1 MNQQLSNFLWGSIG
15 LLAGVLTLLNLDALV
30 LFDRHFGVR
39 RRAWCQK
46 HLGNSFLNRPLW
58 SVRTPSAFPA
68 SRISKIGFRVIGI
81 LPLLVGAL
89 DLLEPVLMRLYFGS
103 QFR

>member
-1 MNQQLSNFLWGSIG
+1 MNQQLSNFLWGSIW

-81 LPLLVGAL
+81 LLLLVGAL
-89 DLLEPVLMRLYFGS
+89 DLLEPVLMRLYFRS